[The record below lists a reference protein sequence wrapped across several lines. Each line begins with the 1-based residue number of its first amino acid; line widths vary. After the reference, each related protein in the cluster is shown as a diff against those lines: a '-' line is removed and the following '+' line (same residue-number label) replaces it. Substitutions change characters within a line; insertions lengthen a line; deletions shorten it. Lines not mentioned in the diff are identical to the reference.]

1 MFKTNQNK
9 KNKLYVAKKKSFYNN
24 NVVNIK
30 PVIQEPVMQEPVIE
44 QHVILEE
51 HVIQEAV
58 PVPAIKLVI
67 EEPIVEP
74 KLSVREMVENIEKK
88 QDTTIDMSKVPD
100 DVKKTLNK
108 LLFVSRYKKL

>member
-30 PVIQEPVMQEPVIE
+30 PVIQQEPVIQE
-44 QHVILEE
+44 
-51 HVIQEAV
+51 EAV
-58 PVPAIKLVI
+58 IEQPEEPAIKLVI
-67 EEPIVEP
+67 EEPIVKP

-88 QDTTIDMSKVPD
+88 QDTTIDMTKVPD
-100 DVKKTLNK
+100 EVKKTLNK